1 MIRVRRSGKHLGMDA
16 ERLYE
21 VVYNGIKPNIR
32 LMVYQQKPT
41 SLDELV
47 RAAKVAEAHAPPD
60 NEELAAL
67 IRDAAKASTK
77 AQEKQAAQLKALGTK
92 VDRVVAVGSGERYVG
107 TEHDEVSEGGYE
119 AAVEFDNSRT
129 KAQPPRRQYAQT
141 PQMRQRNNYVNN
153 FANRP
158 NNGEPRTY
166 RSPQQSGQAPAGQRA
181 PVNTQGGSPAHR
193 AQPLNTSGGCR
204 FCGWDHERGNCRA
217 FGQECSK
224 CHKIGHFGRVC
235 RSGRQAT
242 A

>member
-16 ERLYE
+16 DRLYE

-41 SLDELV
+41 GLDELV

-67 IRDAAKASTK
+67 IRDAAMASTK
-77 AQEKQAAQLKALGTK
+77 AQERQAAQLKALGTK
-92 VDRVVAVGSGERYVG
+92 VDRVVAVGSGDRFVS
-107 TEHDEVSEGGYE
+107 TEHDEGDYE
-119 AAVEFDNSRT
+119 AAVEFDNRQT
-129 KAQPPRRQYAQT
+129 EAPPQRLQFAQT
-141 PQMRQRNNYVNN
+141 PQIRQRTNYVNN
-153 FANRP
+153 FANRQ

-166 RSPQQSGQAPAGQRA
+166 RSPQMREQAPSGQRA
-181 PVNTQGGSPAHR
+181 PVNTQGGSTPQR
-193 AQPLNTSGGCR
+193 NQPLNTSGGCR
-204 FCGWDHERGNCRA
+204 NCGRDHERGNCRA
-217 FGQECSK
+217 YGQECSK